1 MNQNLTIN
9 VVNKRGKSKSVAI
22 ASDERTVV
30 LSETPTATAL
40 GYDKITFTFDDDV
53 VTIAVHKNGDVFD
66 DVSYSYSD
74 LIEAITGNGNN
85 FLFTGD

>member
-1 MNQNLTIN
+1 MNQNLALQL
-9 VVNKRGKSKSVAI
+9 VNKKGKSKPMAI

-30 LSETPTATAL
+30 ISETPTATAL
-40 GYDKITFTFDDDV
+40 GYDKISFSFDDDV
-53 VTIAVHKNGDVFD
+53 VTISVHKNGDVYD

-85 FLFTGD
+85 FLFAGE

>member
-1 MNQNLTIN
+1 M
-9 VVNKRGKSKSVAI
+9 AI

-30 LSETPTATAL
+30 ISETPTATAL
-40 GYDKITFTFDDDV
+40 GYDKISFSFDDDV
-53 VTIAVHKNGDVFD
+53 VTISVHKNGDVYD

-85 FLFTGD
+85 FLFAGE